1 MDGLRLVWG
10 LHWIPAYKENQ
21 LFFYLGSLNSGLN
34 PSVSLVL
41 LTGLYDAAVGCTL
54 CTKERGR
61 FSCFTA
67 ASQSMINYL
76 CNFFWFSQVLME
88 RNYLSIISLFI
99 GSNNNNNNN
108 NGLSSAM
115 LCCKQSK
122 KTLHTILMFD
132 TIGAQWYKSDLFFSI
147 LCLKRKT
154 NCRNTVIHRNR
165 NLCHCPWLAWLN
177 GNILLV
183 WLFWILKDWI
193 NQLWRNS

>member
-1 MDGLRLVWG
+1 MYLPMLSSQNVNMRRKQHYNPALHYSKGVSLIWVTWNWSHCVPPQVMDGLRLVSG

-108 NGLSSAM
+108 LSSTM
-115 LCCKQSK
+115 LCCQQSQK
-122 KTLHTILMFD
+122 VCT
-132 TIGAQWYKSDLFFSI
+132 QY
-147 LCLKRKT
+147 
-154 NCRNTVIHRNR
+154 
-165 NLCHCPWLAWLN
+165 
-177 GNILLV
+177 
-183 WLFWILKDWI
+183 
-193 NQLWRNS
+193 